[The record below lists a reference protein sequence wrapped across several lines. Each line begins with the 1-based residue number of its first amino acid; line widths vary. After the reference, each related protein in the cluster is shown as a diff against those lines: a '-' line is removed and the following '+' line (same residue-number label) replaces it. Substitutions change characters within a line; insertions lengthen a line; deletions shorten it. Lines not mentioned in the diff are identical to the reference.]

1 MENKRYHLKYLPLF
15 EQDLMGTANYIA
27 NVLQN
32 RDAAVRL
39 IDDVEKAIL
48 ERAQS
53 PLAFQP
59 YSSKRKRR
67 DVYYRIYIRNYV
79 IYYVVVDDVMEVRR
93 LLYGARN
100 IDRYL

>member
-1 MENKRYHLKYLPLF
+1 MENRRYQLKYLPLF

-32 RDAAVRL
+32 RDAAIRL

-59 YSSKRKRR
+59 YPSKKKRKE
-67 DVYYRIYIRNYV
+67 VYYRIYVRNYV
-79 IYYVVVDDVMEVRR
+79 IYYTVIDEVMEVRR

-100 IDRYL
+100 TDRYL

>member
-1 MENKRYHLKYLPLF
+1 MENKQYHLRYLPLF
-15 EQDLMGTANYIA
+15 EQDLMGTVNYIA

-32 RDAAVRL
+32 RDAAIRL
-39 IDDVEKAIL
+39 IDDVEKAIW

-53 PLAFQP
+53 PLAFQSYP
-59 YSSKRKRR
+59 SKKKRR

-100 IDRYL
+100 TDRYL